1 VRGEEVNDVLIE
13 RKARDAAGNSSP
25 PSNSVSVLIEDQ
37 PPSAPPNL
45 RVEHG
50 KLVWHPA
57 TDNSGGRRLRRV
69 LRRLIA
75 LWEHTGTT
83 VPLQRFYDP
92 MQDAYYPAAGTHT
105 FTVKARDASGNIS
118 AVSNPVTATG
128 WVLTTPGS
136 AAQKAA
142 RRSKEDTIGV
152 LQPRTSNL
160 TTKNRKLVPEHHDL
174 ELLELTRA
182 QTQRRHRKRTP
193 KQQIHQRHKQE
204 QTPSTRMRSEVRLYG
219 SRRQP

>member
-1 VRGEEVNDVLIE
+1 LTVR
-13 RKARDAAGNSSP
+13 A
-25 PSNSVSVLIEDQ
+25 
-37 PPSAPPNL
+37 
-45 RVEHG
+45 
-50 KLVWHPA
+50 
-57 TDNSGGRRLRRV
+57 
-69 LRRLIA
+69 
-75 LWEHTGTT
+75 
-83 VPLQRFYDP
+83 
-92 MQDAYYPAAGTHT
+92 
-105 FTVKARDASGNIS
+105 
-118 AVSNPVTATG
+118 ATG
-128 WVLTTPGS
+128 ICVAILAALHIGIRANEQRVPGS